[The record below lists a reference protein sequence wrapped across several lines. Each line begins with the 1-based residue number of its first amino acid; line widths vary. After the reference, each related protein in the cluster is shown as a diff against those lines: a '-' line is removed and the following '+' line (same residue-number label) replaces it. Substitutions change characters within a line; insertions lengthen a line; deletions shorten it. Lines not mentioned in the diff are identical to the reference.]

1 MNCGLLGRKLGHS
14 YSPQIHAKLGDYK
27 YGFFEVEPEN
37 LGAFLT
43 SGTFDG
49 INVTIPYKKDVIP
62 YCSQLSADAKRI
74 GSVNTITNRGGKL
87 YGDNTDCYGFRY
99 MIQKSG
105 CEVSGKK
112 AIVLGSG
119 GASLTVCDVL
129 RTMGAGEIRVISRKG
144 DDNYENIER
153 HYDAD
158 IIVNATPVGMYPNNG
173 ESLVDLTKFNRCKC
187 VLDIVYNPSLT
198 ALLLQAE
205 KLNIPHENGLTMLVA
220 QAKRASELFTGTEI
234 PDSVIDEITFSLRA
248 SMKNI
253 ILIGM
258 PGCGKS
264 SVGKI
269 IANSLNRDYFDCDGE
284 FENRYGVFPGDFIT
298 KYGEAEFRKKETEL
312 LKDLCKRSS
321 CVISTGGGCVTI
333 PENYGIMHQNGTIV
347 WIRRDIS
354 QLATDGRPLSLSS
367 GNEKL
372 YAVRAPLYTRFS
384 DLQADNDG
392 LPENTAENI
401 MRSLKL

>member
-43 SGTFDG
+43 SGNFDG

-62 YCSQLSADAKRI
+62 YCSELSEDAKRI
-74 GSVNTITNRGGKL
+74 GSVNTITNRDGKL
-87 YGDNTDCYGFRY
+87 YGDNTDCFGFRY
-99 MIQKSG
+99 MVRKSG

-112 AIVLGSG
+112 AIILGSG
-119 GASLTVCDVL
+119 GASLTVYDVL
-129 RTMGAGEIRVISRKG
+129 RSMGAGEIRVISRKG

-173 ESLVDLTKFNRCKC
+173 ESLVDLSKFKDCKC
-187 VLDIVYNPSLT
+187 VLDIVYNPSKT

-205 KLNIPHENGLTMLVA
+205 KLNIPYENGLTMLVA
-220 QAKRASELFTGTEI
+220 QAKRASELFTGTDI
-234 PDSVIDEITFSLRA
+234 PDSVIDDITVSLSA
-248 SMKNI
+248 AMKNI
-253 ILIGM
+253 VLIGM

-269 IANSLNRDYFDCDGE
+269 IANSLNRDFYDCDVE

-354 QLATDGRPLSLSS
+354 QLATDGRPLSLTN

-372 YAVRAPLYTRFS
+372 YAAREPLYTRFS
-384 DLQADNDG
+384 DLQADNDA
-392 LPENTAENI
+392 LPEDTAENVI
-401 MRSLKL
+401 RSLKL